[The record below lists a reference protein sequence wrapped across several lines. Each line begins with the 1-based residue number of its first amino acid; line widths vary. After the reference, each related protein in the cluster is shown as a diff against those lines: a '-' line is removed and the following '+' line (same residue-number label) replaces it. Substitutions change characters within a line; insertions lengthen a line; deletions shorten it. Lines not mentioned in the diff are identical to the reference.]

1 VSLGQCPL
9 CGTDVRWV
17 SIEAGERVALD
28 TIASVDGPYRL
39 DGENVEKAEKM
50 TQPGHAGFKLHR
62 ETCIKQTAGAIG
74 R

>member
-1 VSLGQCPL
+1 MGIGTCPL

-17 SIEAGERVALD
+17 SVDGERLALD

-39 DGENVEKAEKM
+39 DGEDVERAQKM
-50 TQPGHAGFKLHR
+50 AQPGHAGFKPHQ
-62 ETCIKQTAGAIG
+62 ETCSKAGGIG